1 MKIRLILLILLS
13 ALIVPGIS
21 AQKPNKKIVVTG
33 IVTDAQNKPIYG
45 ALVMVDG
52 KNTNVSTNNKGNYKV
67 QVRPDADTIAIITF
81 NNGVRAQAID
91 SRTNINFILGA
102 SNLSGQ
108 VTQDYSRNEESVNIG
123 YGNVKQK
130 NLVNNVSTIDARSG
144 KYATYKNIYEIL
156 KGTPG
161 VMVNGNSIKIQ
172 GQSSFNAGTEP
183 LFVVDGMTVQS
194 VDDISPSM
202 VESISVLKG
211 ASTSIYGARGANGVI
226 LITLLKGAGFK

>member
-1 MKIRLILLILLS
+1 MKIKIFLLILLS
-13 ALIVPGIS
+13 AIIVPGAS

-33 IVTDAQNKPIYG
+33 TVTDAQNKPIYG
-45 ALVMVDG
+45 ALVMLDG

-67 QVRPDADTIAIITF
+67 RVRPDADSITIITF
-81 NNGVRAQAID
+81 NNGVKSQAIN
-91 SRTNINFILGA
+91 SRTNINFILGP
-102 SNLSGQ
+102 SGLSSK
-108 VTQDYSRNEESVNIG
+108 VPQDYSRNEESVNIG

-130 NLVNNVSTIDARSG
+130 NLLNNVSTIDARSG

-226 LITLLKGAGFK
+226 LITLIKGSGMK